1 MFMAEELAAGLVV
14 DGAILAPLGATRLC
28 LVASGRGI
36 TRQSNLVHLPCQTP
50 YHLDQ
55 SSNTRH
61 QLLTFVSSYS
71 QFLRTKEIF
80 NLLLHYLRVT
90 PRSKRIG
97 VLLHPLGKCTL
108 QESCW
113 IRIAKTM

>member
-14 DGAILAPLGATRLC
+14 DGAILAPLGATRL
-28 LVASGRGI
+28 
-36 TRQSNLVHLPCQTP
+36 
-50 YHLDQ
+50 
-55 SSNTRH
+55 
-61 QLLTFVSSYS
+61 FVSSYS

-80 NLLLHYLRVT
+80 NLLLHYLHVT